1 MRGESKRYPHD
12 APVETEGMGGAG
24 GGDLDDIGDVGYP
37 RDAGGR
43 DVTGG
48 LGIPEGMGG
57 AGGGDLDD
65 VGDVGDPEHAQ
76 AAGVFPGGTSDDI
89 EIARE
94 MGGGS
99 LDMPPEIP
107 TDNLNVD
114 DIRTIS
120 RAGTD
125 LIQADTVQADT
136 GVVTGITTGVD
147 TDDDTE
153 GPGSPWDD
161 LDDGL
166 RESDQRGTDTPT

>member
-1 MRGESKRYPHD
+1 MQDDSKRYPHD

-24 GGDLDDIGDVGYP
+24 GGDIDDVGDVGFP
-37 RDAGGR
+37 RHASER

-48 LGIPEGMGG
+48 RGIPEGMGG

-65 VGDVGDPEHAQ
+65 MGDVGTPEELQ
-76 AAGVFPGGTSDDI
+76 AAGYFPTGTGRDI

-99 LDMPPEIP
+99 MDMTPEMPTGDLDA
-107 TDNLNVD
+107 D
-114 DIRTIS
+114 DVRAIG
-120 RAGTD
+120 RAGRET
-125 LIQADTVQADT
+125 IGGET

-153 GPGSPWDD
+153 GPGSPWEN

-166 RESDQRGTDTPT
+166 RESSTSGTDTPST

>member
-1 MRGESKRYPHD
+1 MPDKSKQYPHD

-24 GGDLDDIGDVGYP
+24 GGDIDDMGDVGYP
-37 RDAGGR
+37 RDADGR

-48 LGIPEGMGG
+48 RGIPEGMGG
-57 AGGGDLDD
+57 AGGGDADD
-65 VGDVGDPEHAQ
+65 VGDVGYPDWLQ
-76 AAGVFPGGTSDDI
+76 ATGGFPGGSGEDI

-99 LDMPPEIP
+99 LDTLPEIP
-107 TDNLNVD
+107 TDDMDAD
-114 DIRTIS
+114 DIRNTS
-120 RAGTD
+120 RAAENVIEG
-125 LIQADTVQADT
+125 DT

-153 GPGSPWDD
+153 GPGSPWDN

-166 RESDQRGTDTPT
+166 RDSRARGTDTPI